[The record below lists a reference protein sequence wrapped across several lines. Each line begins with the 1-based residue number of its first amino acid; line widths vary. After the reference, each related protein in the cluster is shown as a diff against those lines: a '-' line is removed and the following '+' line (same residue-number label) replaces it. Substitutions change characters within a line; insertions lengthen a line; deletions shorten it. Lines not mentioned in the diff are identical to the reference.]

1 MNTYAIEDQYIFHYW
16 ISPIKAKN
24 RKEAM
29 EIAKKLIEILD
40 WEGTFTLLK
49 KNKHPFYDDYNP
61 LKMKPY
67 KRVKK

>member
-1 MNTYAIEDQYIFHYW
+1 MNTYAIEDQYMFHYW
-16 ISPIKAKN
+16 IGPIKAKN

-29 EIAKKLIEILD
+29 EIAKKLINTLD

-49 KNKHPFYDDYNP
+49 KKKHSLVDLYDP

-67 KRVKK
+67 RRIKQ